1 MLNIKVLRKKVVVH
15 FCDQSQIS
23 IVSSLTLPKLH
34 SATLKG
40 LTNWLFL
47 FGRLSWFECTIFA
60 ANLHPLF
67 RFNV

>member
-15 FCDQSQIS
+15 FCDPSQIS

-47 FGRLSWFECTIFA
+47 FGRLS
-60 ANLHPLF
+60 
-67 RFNV
+67 